1 MVRSFFDPAMI
12 TDGMAQMAAAASS
25 SSPQKLF
32 PTTPSFAANSVPFD
46 AAVFAETARKNLQA
60 FAEVGQLAMES
71 WQRAFEHQT
80 QAANRMIEDQ
90 SAFTRE
96 ILVTGTPEEKI
107 RRQADIMRLSYEHGV
122 RSSRELGTIL
132 NKAGDDAAHVIN
144 RRVSA
149 SLTEIKAAFEP
160 KSRKGAASGKNAA
173 ND

>member
-12 TDGMAQMAAAASS
+12 TEGVTQMAN
-25 SSPQKLF
+25 PQKLF
-32 PTTPSFAANSVPFD
+32 PETSFAANSVPFD
-46 AAVFAETARKNLQA
+46 SGVFMETMRKNMQA
-60 FAEVGQLAMES
+60 IAEVGQLAMEG

-80 QAANRMIEDQ
+80 QATNRIIEDHT
-90 SAFTRE
+90 AFTRE

-107 RRQADIMRLSYEHGV
+107 RRQTDIIRLSYEQGV
-122 RSSRELGTIL
+122 RSGRELNAIL
-132 NKAGDDAAHVIN
+132 SKTNDDAAHVIN

-160 KSRKGAASGKNAA
+160 KPRKKAA